1 MGRKIIRKSERCAG
15 CSLCVL
21 ACSAAN
27 FGVFSLEKSH
37 ISLEKDER
45 AQRFALTVSEECTLC
60 GECVRAC
67 NYGAVEYGDEDSA
80 D

>member
-1 MGRKIIRKSERCAG
+1 MGRKIIRNSERCAG

-27 FGVFSLEKSH
+27 FGVFSLGKSYVF
-37 ISLEKDER
+37 LERDDRTQK
-45 AQRFALTVSEECTLC
+45 FVLTVSEECTLC

-67 NYGAVEYGDEDSA
+67 NYGAVEYGDENPA
-80 D
+80 R